1 MKIRKK
7 ESRVR
12 GRVWFSLRW
21 LLQQEILLAMSTH
34 LAYVFCNNINLTAQ
48 EMNLVFRCKASRWY
62 LLFAFLA
69 GCSHFIS
76 VTMISYPNAKQES
89 DPGKRM
95 ILLAIPDCAPSLWG
109 HRGMVMSQQLPH
121 SSLFPMLM
129 LSEPTPMKCCLP
141 IHSGFTHL
149 SSLPDS

>member
-48 EMNLVFRCKASRWY
+48 EMNLVFHCKDSRWY

-69 GCSHFIS
+69 GCPHFIS

-95 ILLAIPDCAPSLWG
+95 IFASDSRLCSIIVGTSRHGDVSTAST
-109 HRGMVMSQQLPH
+109 QLTFSH
-121 SSLFPMLM
+121 ANAV
-129 LSEPTPMKCCLP
+129 
-141 IHSGFTHL
+141 
-149 SSLPDS
+149 